1 MLHER
6 GHRAG
11 PLPRASQPSGTFSL
25 SRDVAAAHHRAG
37 PTTSGLFV
45 GGRATET
52 PVCPPALNTKPAPT
66 TRLCNTA
73 DCPSIKCPPLWTIL
87 PDVGGAAS
95 AFLSCVHNTSALIP
109 ANTATWQYPSTWQ
122 ALLEETQA
130 TTAYS
135 VSVQQTKQL
144 LSDFERYQ
152 CSVGASPLT
161 HNQRCA
167 ACPLDS
173 FESSGG
179 AAGTTSRP
187 HLDVNALGSRGAP
200 SAAISIGVCG
210 SVGNVATGHAA
221 QPLQASPSSSPCFNF
236 QFDIAA
242 FELAKQ
248 RSLEMLYYNAE
259 ARTAYTTQGLQ
270 LSRAVCTELLKQP
283 RVAIDDVVAMEG
295 ASIHPTN
302 TAETQSDREVLAC
315 AAQAGDELRTSHTS
329 ASRFVAND
337 TEQERKRSRV
347 AAVQVMSEAE
357 RVTATAEAERALS
370 LLYTIRAVRRQTEDL
385 TMRLLHACGE
395 WGCWSTPTANFGP
408 TSDQMRASSPS
419 SPLPG
424 CPQRRQCLFADLFM
438 PESLTS
444 TTFRTP
450 PGVSDGSSKSH
461 LLVLGEADYTNTA
474 RLSAVSAFAK
484 ESVCRRERA
493 CRVLREALQQ
503 QQQRW
508 SLSTAT
514 AATTATPA
522 DTTTA
527 PAAGATFLEMAM
539 APPQRAVPPPP
550 PTSVQLEVYALQQGA
565 LRGFICQW
573 RERAAAMATTSALK
587 AADASP
593 VKEAAAPCGPA
604 EQELYNRPTQ
614 RRQLQDSYDV
624 PHAAAVQCHHM
635 STHSPTDKQLEVQP
649 RETTATFIED
659 VAAREVTH
667 RARGTSEVVSDESPE
682 VGAPAPPSLLSPP
695 TAVPDTLS
703 RVPSSLAQQHSSAVP
718 RRSSHASPPSE
729 APLIS
734 SVQRAEDCTRA
745 WVNLPTALE
754 ASASSSPSPPRR
766 TDSLRGAVTS
776 PIDTE
781 ISERGAGVP
790 AQQAEQPAVED
801 ESSRCTKSK
810 PELAVHIEAQ
820 ATTGNTDGSHAAA
833 CASSANPTQVT
844 NVLCTSLSSSSLTD
858 FPPSAALGAHD
869 VVGAM
874 PKVYEA
880 SRSLHTAARLST
892 HPETAAGLRRE
903 GQHRKGRRRR
913 RGDRRGSTAVAE
925 LEDPVRRHLTR
936 LTSQHQKREECDVAT
951 PLSTE
956 LTPQALRVAAAAAR
970 LHATSSGSAIS
981 NAAAAPP
988 PAVVR
993 HGERVFPGFVVPS
1006 SCSVVRAVSTAAAV
1020 LNADQPDGGEEPR
1033 ASPPQHQPPS
1043 PTITSTAPSHL
1054 PSASS
1059 LPAPEA
1065 AIFALWPPPH
1075 SVLADAAPSHS
1086 PMSSMKLPEGGLE
1099 RVGNASI
1106 ATPSLA
1112 ALAPVSTAHP
1122 GLTPTSGPPLPSL
1135 HKPKLADGGGL
1146 AGVTKL
1152 PQRQGHRNFF
1162 SRLFSCGG

>member
-6 GHRAG
+6 GHGAS

-25 SRDVAAAHHRAG
+25 SRDVAAAHHRACL
-37 PTTSGLFV
+37 TTSGLFA
-45 GGRATET
+45 GRRATET

-73 DCPSIKCPPLWTIL
+73 DCSSIKCPPLWTIL

-95 AFLSCVHNTSALIP
+95 AFLSCVHNTSALI
-109 ANTATWQYPSTWQ
+109 TATTATSQYPSTWQ

-135 VSVQQTKQL
+135 ASVQQAKQL

-152 CSVGASPLT
+152 CSVGAPPLT
-161 HNQRCA
+161 HDQRCA

-173 FESSGG
+173 FESGGG

-187 HLDVNALGSRGAP
+187 HLDVSALGSCGAP
-200 SAAISIGVCG
+200 SAAISIGACG

-221 QPLQASPSSSPCFNF
+221 QPLQAPPSSSSYFNF
-236 QFDIAA
+236 QLDPAA
-242 FELAKQ
+242 FELARQ
-248 RSLEMLYYNAE
+248 RSLEMLYCNAE
-259 ARTAYTTQGLQ
+259 ARTAYAAQGLQ
-270 LSRAVCTELLKQP
+270 LARAVCTELLRQP

-295 ASIHPTN
+295 PSIHPTN
-302 TAETQSDREVLAC
+302 TAETQSDREVFSS
-315 AAQAGDELRTSHTS
+315 AAQAGDELRTSYTS
-329 ASRFVAND
+329 ASPLVAND
-337 TEQERKRSRV
+337 TEPKRKQSLV
-347 AAVQVMSEAE
+347 AAVPVMSEVE
-357 RVTATAEAERALS
+357 RVAATAEAERALS

-385 TMRLLHACGE
+385 TMRLLHAFGE

-408 TSDQMRASSPS
+408 ASDQMRASSPS
-419 SPLPG
+419 SPLPE

-450 PGVSDGSSKSH
+450 PSESLPGVSDSSSKAH
-461 LLVLGEADYTNTA
+461 LLALGEADYTDTA
-474 RLSAVSAFAK
+474 RLSAVGAFAK

-508 SLSTAT
+508 SLST
-514 AATTATPA
+514 TATSA

-527 PAAGATFLEMAM
+527 PAAGATFLEMAV

-565 LRGFICQW
+565 LRGSICQW
-573 RERAAAMATTSALK
+573 RERAAAMTTTSVLK
-587 AADASP
+587 AADASS

-604 EQELYNRPTQ
+604 QQELYNRPTQ

-635 STHSPTDKQLEVQP
+635 STHSPTGKQLEVQP

-659 VAAREVTH
+659 VAARAVTH
-667 RARGTSEVVSDESPE
+667 TARGTSEVVSDASPE

-695 TAVPDTLS
+695 AAVPDMLS
-703 RVPSSLAQQHSSAVP
+703 RVPSSLAQQHSSTVP
-718 RRSSHASPPSE
+718 SRSSHASPPSE

-734 SVQRAEDCTRA
+734 SVQLAEDCTRA

-754 ASASSSPSPPRR
+754 ASASSSPSPLRR
-766 TDSLRGAVTS
+766 ADFLRAAVTS

-801 ESSRCTKSK
+801 ASSRCTKGK
-810 PELAVHIEAQ
+810 PELAVRIEVQ
-820 ATTGNTDGSHAAA
+820 ATNGNTDGSHAAA

-844 NVLCTSLSSSSLTD
+844 DVLRTSLSSSSLTD

-892 HPETAAGLRRE
+892 HPETVAGPRRE

-956 LTPQALRVAAAAAR
+956 LTAQDLRAAAAAAR

-981 NAAAAPP
+981 NAATAPP

-993 HGERVFPGFVVPS
+993 HGAHVLAGFVAPS

-1020 LNADQPDGGEEPR
+1020 ANADQPDGGEEPR
-1033 ASPPQHQPPS
+1033 ASQQPHQPPS
-1043 PTITSTAPSHL
+1043 PTIISTAPFHL
-1054 PSASS
+1054 PFASFF
-1059 LPAPEA
+1059 PAPQA

-1075 SVLADAAPSHS
+1075 SVLADAVPSHS
-1086 PMSSMKLPEGGLE
+1086 SMSSMKLPEGGSE

-1122 GLTPTSGPPLPSL
+1122 GLTPTSGPPLSSV
-1135 HKPKLADGGGL
+1135 HKPKLADGDGP

-1152 PQRQGHRNFF
+1152 PQRQRHRNFF